1 MKEKLIREVQHGL
14 LGVLDQ
20 RQQEMLKSVL
30 LRCLD
35 GYTLTEEIK
44 QEDNS
49 NNYRY
54 LDMFVSAKRVEGCSE
69 KTVDYYTATIKR
81 LLDTVKKDIRD
92 IMTDDI
98 RTYLSEYQEQHGSSK
113 VTMDNIRLI
122 DFDNIN
128 NNIFKVV
135 NQVEIQ
141 GKSELRIP
149 DAIVYINGLPMVV
162 IEFKSATRENS
173 TIFNAYEQLTVRYTR
188 DIPDLFKYNAFVVIS
203 DGVNNKYGS
212 IFSDYDYFY
221 AWRKIDDGIDEVD
234 GINSL
239 YSMVKGLFRKDRL
252 LAVIKD
258 FIYFPDQT
266 NKEIKVVCRY
276 PQFFAATKLLENIKI
291 HQKPEGDGKGGTYF
305 GATGCGKSYTM
316 LFLTRMISAY

>member
-1 MKEKLIREVQHGL
+1 MNEAKLELSVMELFQNEGYEYLSGDTILRETTDVLIKNDLRMYLMMKYAADGITANEIESIIFSLVSASHDPLYDGNK
-14 LGVLDQ
+14 
-20 RQQEMLKSVL
+20 EMLTKII
-30 LRCLD
+30 D
-35 GYTLTEEIK
+35 G
-44 QEDNS
+44 
-49 NNYRY
+49 
-54 LDMFVSAKRVEGCSE
+54 FVFRRDD
-69 KTVDYYTATIKR
+69 KT
-81 LLDTVKKDIRD
+81 KKD
-92 IMTDDI
+92 
-98 RTYLSEYQEQHGSSK
+98 LF
-113 VTMDNIRLI
+113 IRLI

-188 DIPDLFKYNAFVVIS
+188 DIPDLFKYIAFVVIS

-234 GINSL
+234 GINS
-239 YSMVKGLFRKDRL
+239 V
-252 LAVIKD
+252 
-258 FIYFPDQT
+258 
-266 NKEIKVVCRY
+266 
-276 PQFFAATKLLENIKI
+276 
-291 HQKPEGDGKGGTYF
+291 
-305 GATGCGKSYTM
+305 
-316 LFLTRMISAY
+316 